1 MINYDLLNLL
11 EKVLGKGRKTSGN
24 NYAFFSPFVS
34 HYKPKL
40 EINLA
45 INKKKDNPWHC
56 WVSNVKG
63 RNIKT
68 LFKKLKVSSNHYEEL
83 YRILGTRILY
93 DSDTNTNKTEK
104 LELPTEYMKL
114 SDYGKIKDKLL
125 QIEFKQ
131 AIEYLK
137 KRGLTKIDIL
147 RYEIGYCSS
156 GKYSGRII
164 IPSYDSNYQLNYFV
178 SRTIFDDDLYKHK
191 NPNVSKDIIG
201 FESFINWNQPITLVE
216 GAFDAITARFNAIPL
231 FGKNLSNK
239 LKEKLIINKPPKVIV
254 ALDNDAIE
262 DAQRITS
269 TLLSEGINVSMVKL
283 ETKDVNELGFED
295 FVKIKTESKTM
306 DSYDLIKQRILNA

>member
-11 EKVLGKGRKTSGN
+11 EKVLGKGRKTSGD

-45 INKKKDNPWHC
+45 ISKQKDNPWHC
-56 WVSNVKG
+56 WVSNAKG
-63 RNIKT
+63 RNIKS
-68 LFKKLKVSSNHYEEL
+68 LFKKLKVNNNYYEEL
-83 YRILGTRILY
+83 YKILGTKFLY
-93 DSDTNTNKTEK
+93 ETDTNINKTER
-104 LELPTEYMKL
+104 LELPSEYTKL
-114 SDYGKIKDKLL
+114 SEYSKTKDRLL
-125 QIEFKQ
+125 RIELKQ

-137 KRGLTKIDIL
+137 NRGLTKIDIL
-147 RYEIGYCSS
+147 RHDIGYCSG

-164 IPSYDSNYQLNYFV
+164 IPSYDANYQLNYFV

-239 LKEKLIINKPPKVIV
+239 LKEKLILNKPPKVIV
-254 ALDNDAIE
+254 ALDNDAIK
-262 DAQRITS
+262 DAERITS
-269 TLLSEGINVSMVKL
+269 NLLSEGINVSMVKL
-283 ETKDVNELGFED
+283 EKKDVNELGFKD
-295 FVKIKTESKTM
+295 FVKLKTESKTI

>member
-11 EKVLGKGRKTSGN
+11 EKVFGKGRKTSGD

-45 INKKKDNPWHC
+45 MNKQKDNPWHC
-56 WVSNVKG
+56 WVSNAKG
-63 RNIKT
+63 RNIKS
-68 LFKKLKVSSNHYEEL
+68 LFKKIKVNSNYYEEL
-83 YRILGTRILY
+83 YKILGTKVLY
-93 DSDTNTNKTEK
+93 DINTNTPKSEK
-104 LELPTEYMKL
+104 LELPAEYRKL
-114 SDYGKIKDKLL
+114 SDYGRITDKLL
-125 QIEFKQ
+125 KIEFKQ

-147 RYEIGYCSS
+147 RYEIGYCSN
-156 GKYSGRII
+156 GKYSGRVI

-178 SRTIFDDDLYKHK
+178 SRTIFEDDLYKHK

-216 GAFDAITARFNAIPL
+216 GAFDAITVRFNSIPL

-239 LKEKLIINKPPKVIV
+239 LKEKIILNKPPKVIV
-254 ALDNDAIE
+254 ALDNDAIS
-262 DAQRITS
+262 DTLRISS
-269 TLLSEGINVSMVKL
+269 TLISEGINVSIVKT
-283 ETKDVNELGFED
+283 ETKDVNEMGFED
-295 FVKIKTESKTM
+295 FTKLKANSKIT
-306 DSYDLIKQRILNA
+306 DSFDIIKQRLLNA